1 MGCNI
6 DIGDTDLIPWYLEY
20 GTNVP
25 QSTTGVTEEDSPT
38 GYVCVMVKHSPELR
52 PYLTKT
58 VKNSL
63 GQ

>member
-6 DIGDTDLIPWYLEY
+6 DIGDTDFILWYLEY

-25 QSTTGVTEEDSPT
+25 QSTTGVAEEDSPP
-38 GYVCVMVKHSPELR
+38 GYVCVTVKHSPELR